1 MPNLPLRFVA
11 GCGLAILAGCVS
23 PRIVSVQEPYAEPV
37 GTVPRIVFL
46 PEVANFRDLGGWR
59 TRDGRRVRQG
69 LVYRSGCLNRRWRWY
84 TPKSSQ
90 DFLSETSRKYLV
102 ETLGIRT
109 EVDLR
114 KEANCRGMT
123 QSALGPRV
131 RFVNISSKAYENMAT
146 EEGRRAF
153 REVFKVFLDESNYPI
168 LFHCIGGNDR
178 AGAVAYILNAL
189 LGVSREDLIRDWEF
203 SRIWNGLAH
212 FTYENRLVRLEKV
225 FDAYPG
231 ETLNDRVAAY
241 VMSLGFDEAEI
252 DRFRRIML
260 EPGRGS
266 QT

>member
-37 GTVPRIVFL
+37 GTVPRIVLL

-59 TRDGRRVRQG
+59 TSDGRRVRQG

-84 TPKSSQ
+84 AAESSR

-102 ETLGIRT
+102 ETLGIKT
-109 EVDLR
+109 ELDLR
-114 KEANCRGMT
+114 KEVNCRGMT
-123 QSALGPRV
+123 QSALGPGV
-131 RFVNISSKAYENMAT
+131 KFVNVSSKAYEDMAT
-146 EEGRRAF
+146 EEGKRAF
-153 REVFKVFLDESNYPI
+153 REVFKVFLDENNYPI

-189 LGVSREDLIRDWEF
+189 LGVPRADLIRDWEF
-203 SRIWNGLAH
+203 SRIWNGLEH
-212 FTYENRLVRLEKV
+212 FTYEKRLVRLEKV

-241 VMSLGFDEAEI
+241 VMSLGFDAADI

-260 EPGRGS
+260 ESDRGS
-266 QT
+266 RP